1 VLDTVCS
8 PDSPK
13 AHSDDP
19 SIALNST
26 LIILHDYNF
35 GSYLDP
41 CAKVVQYFLRIA
53 DCQHGEPGPGS
64 SHPNNMR
71 TPKDETVE
79 PPTKATIARF
89 LDV

>member
-13 AHSDDP
+13 PNSEDP

-26 LIILHDYNF
+26 LIILHDCNF

-41 CAKVVQYFLRIA
+41 CAKVVQYFPRIA
-53 DCQHGEPGPGS
+53 GL

-71 TPKDETVE
+71 TPKDKTVE
-79 PPTKATIARF
+79 LPTKTTIARF
-89 LDV
+89 LEV